1 MISHVDNLRMLIAT
15 IGDEN
20 ELPAKGGTLDSS
32 TGEDGICIFDGVVG
46 TRDEDAR
53 AVGVAGSANV
63 GWDLMTMMK
72 TVDLR
77 NQDVRRSNLR
87 GIKESWRGDEYGFE
101 NLVVE
106 DVDFVVDVPLLYL
119 EENQEK
125 IAFGRLVIH
134 ALCRRKRDSEGM
146 DTITHVVELI
156 RQGAMLRVIE
166 GDEESIRKFQPGGSD
181 VVAARGERC
190 HWQADPPIVDVGVE
204 L

>member
-20 ELPAKGGTLDSS
+20 ELPAKRGTLDSS

-106 DVDFVVDVPLLYL
+106 DVDFVVDIETTSMSCYL
-119 EENQEK
+119 SSQMNLE
-125 IAFGRLVIH
+125 IAD
-134 ALCRRKRDSEGM
+134 RRKGIAVNYLSSERG
-146 DTITHVVELI
+146 
-156 RQGAMLRVIE
+156 RFAGRGA
-166 GDEESIRKFQPGGSD
+166 KTK
-181 VVAARGERC
+181 
-190 HWQADPPIVDVGVE
+190 
-204 L
+204 